1 MWDACRWWNS
11 QKRKIFWMCFWNMK
25 FWNFVDLVLI
35 GENFC
40 ELKLWISCQKTKYQP
55 TTDTLRD
62 YQLSLNLWYHL
73 FWRYH
78 RCWQRFP
85 CRVPE
90 LLLCSLNS
98 VLSQSER
105 GYAGLAAVERSNPA
119 FGLSIRS
126 LNCQFDT
133 AVSRKPEFKKAI
145 SQGDDGLIDKDISVL
160 VSGFYI
166 KLHLGQFPL
175 TGGHI
180 MNRSIMR
187 PVYVRSHS
195 DQ

>member
-1 MWDACRWWNS
+1 
-11 QKRKIFWMCFWNMK
+11 MK
-25 FWNFVDLVLI
+25 FWDFVDWAEI
-35 GENFC
+35 GWNFTKP
-40 ELKLWISCQKTKYQP
+40 KLEISWQKTKYHP
-55 TTDTLRD
+55 ISGILRD
-62 YQLSLNLWYHL
+62 CQLSLNLWYHL

-85 CRVPE
+85 CRVLE

-187 PVYVRSHS
+187 SVYVRSHS